1 MGTRGKKR
9 GGGGV
14 GKARPGRA
22 RLDPE
27 SSDGAAPTTEYQ
39 RLPLSAIGAV
49 QPIPASVIAPES
61 PIGRLLSGAGRRRGL
76 LLLGLAVLGGLMVV
90 VAAPD
95 FDLWP
100 LAWLALLPTLI
111 AIEAASTTRRAA
123 LLGWV
128 SGIAVHV
135 GGFYW
140 VTGMLVRFA
149 HLPRPVAIVGLLLLG
164 AYQGLVFL
172 LFAWA
177 VRQVR
182 RRSAARRGQPLPM
195 VIVAPVAMVAFEL
208 LVPFLFPCSIAIT
221 QAWVVP
227 VIQIAELTGAH
238 GVSALLVLCAAALY
252 DALSSTSRRRRLT
265 SLGGAAA
272 LVALAL
278 IYGFA
283 RIGQIEERRAA
294 APTIQVGVVQGNIS
308 FDEKGLHH
316 PRLAAGQLG
325 GLQKVSAEL
334 QAKGADLVLWSESS
348 YPYAIGR
355 NRTKDFDPGGR
366 GRLHTD
372 DFNAPLVLGA
382 LTRTSSPGDLPY
394 NSAIYVDREG
404 SFRGRFDKIFL
415 LLFGEYIPFH
425 DLLKDIVPR
434 NAGHFARGQSIVTFP
449 FEHEGAT
456 YRLGPMICYEDILP
470 GFGRELSELH
480 PHLLVNLTN
489 DAWYGDT
496 SEPWQHLALSVYRSV
511 EARADLVRAVNTG
524 VSAFIDATGRVYE
537 QSYAVD
543 PKEKPTPMSGHLAE
557 VALMESGHT
566 VFAAVGNLFAWLCVA
581 ATGLLW
587 LVPAIAARVRRRR

>member
-1 MGTRGKKR
+1 MSTRGKKR
-9 GGGGV
+9 GGAGGG
-14 GKARPGRA
+14 GKTRASRERPDA
-22 RLDPE
+22 DPT
-27 SSDGAAPTTEYQ
+27 DGTAPTTEFQ
-39 RLPLSAIGAV
+39 RRRLSAAHAFE
-49 QPIPASVIAPES
+49 PTPASIIAPDS
-61 PIGRLLSGAGRRRGL
+61 PIGRLLSLAGRRRGL
-76 LLLGLAVLGGLMVV
+76 LLLALAVLGGAMVV

-100 LAWLALLPTLI
+100 LAWLALLPTFI
-111 AIEAASTTRRAA
+111 AVEAASTTRRAA

-140 VTGMLVRFA
+140 VTGMLIRFG

-182 RRSAARRGQPLPM
+182 RRGAARRGAPLPM
-195 VIVAPVAMVAFEL
+195 VVVAPFAMVAFEL

-227 VIQIAELTGAH
+227 VIQIAELTSAH
-238 GVSALLVLCAAALY
+238 GVSALLVLVAAALY
-252 DALSSTSRRRRLT
+252 DALSSTSRQRRLT

-272 LVALAL
+272 IVALAL
-278 IYGFA
+278 VYGFV

-316 PRLAAGQLG
+316 PQLAAGQLR

-334 QAKGADLVLWSESS
+334 QAQGADLVLWSESS

-355 NRTKDFDPGGR
+355 NRTKDFEPGGR

-382 LTRTSSPGDLPY
+382 MTRTSEPGDLPY

-404 SFRGRFDKIFL
+404 KFRGRFDKIFL

-425 DLLKDIVPR
+425 GLLKDVVPR
-434 NAGHFARGQSIVTFP
+434 NAGHFSRGQSIVTFP
-449 FEHEGAT
+449 FEHEGQT

-470 GFGRELSELH
+470 EFGRELSELH

-496 SEPWQHLALSVYRSV
+496 TEPWEHLALSVYRSV
-511 EARADLVRAVNTG
+511 EARGDLVRAVNTG

-543 PKEKPTPMSGHLAE
+543 PKENPTPMSGHLAPM
-557 VALMESGHT
+557 ALMETGHT

-587 LVPAIAARVRRRR
+587 LVPAVLERRRRR